1 MFWQKALTP
10 LDFENTPVPKRFPVE
25 RAVGIAVINRSNYSF
40 LILGDNSNLIGEVLA
55 GQRAVLRLTK
65 REQYIDLI
73 PEAAQF
79 ELSPANQ
86 IVYIGQLPEAPDVD
100 VASAMEP
107 VMLDNNGYPTHASLI
122 SFNNGDY
129 WTSPNIV
136 LDNTDGPELGSIA
149 TYRFNGTTYDRMYNN
164 TQGILLASAT
174 RTASTP
180 TQIMTNFNSIG
191 VHIQLNITGVPASPS
206 TGTGLAVVV
215 RGYDI
220 IGNAYNINVTPSNV
234 TAVGEYVYIVYP
246 NSAGTTA
253 QIQQSTS
260 QALPR
265 VWDTVVVVST
275 TDSYTYSLSYSLI
288 N

>member
-10 LDFENTPVPKRFPVE
+10 SDFKNTPVPKRFPVE

-79 ELSPANQ
+79 ELFPANQ

-136 LDNTDGPELGSIA
+136 LDNTNGPELGSIA

-164 TQGILLASAT
+164 TQGTLLASAT
-174 RTASTP
+174 RTAVTTTP
-180 TQIMTNFNSIG
+180 QITVYN
-191 VHIQLNITGVPASPS
+191 ASA
-206 TGTGLAVVV
+206 LAV
-215 RGYDI
+215 
-220 IGNAYNINVTPSNV
+220 SLNV
-234 TAVGEYVYIVYP
+234 TAVSGTGGLVLRIQTIDPASGAVYNLNTPPAAVTAVSPNLFVLGLGASGTPGGAADQYTTMFVPRTVQVTIYP
-246 NSAGTTA
+246 EDS
-253 QIQQSTS
+253 S
-260 QALPR
+260 
-265 VWDTVVVVST
+265 
-275 TDSYTYSLSYSLI
+275 SYTYSVSYWLGGV
-288 N
+288 